1 MKEQLLDIANKK
13 GLFQS
18 PEWLSDIKNEALAT
32 ASSLDI
38 PSTKH
43 EEWKFTNL
51 ATLNKTTFSLNENQE
66 IDIQSV
72 LIKGMDVN
80 YAVILNGQ
88 FSESLSKLNPNQAIV
103 KSFKKALTEN
113 KEDIQVTYSKHLNS
127 KNEIFSAQNTAF
139 ANDGVFIKIPKGKIE
154 EAPLYVYVITDA
166 SQNDVFSLTRNLV
179 IAEEGSIAKTVF
191 IPVSVGGNKSF
202 QNIVTEVEVQSN
214 TNFELNILQN
224 DSKNASQVNTTQV
237 NQHASSVFT
246 SNVISLKG
254 NIIRNN
260 TNLVLNG
267 EHIEGHMNGLYLL
280 DGKTHVDNHT
290 VADHKYPNC
299 ESHELYKGIVDD
311 KSRGVFNGK
320 IFVRQDAQKTNAF
333 QQNNNILLSDEATIN
348 TKPQL
353 EIWADDVSCSHGATI
368 GQLDKEALF
377 FLRSRGIGLQK
388 AKAILTQAFANE
400 VTARLTIE
408 PLKEHVLHLIDERL
422 S

>member
-1 MKEQLLDIANKK
+1 MKEHLLDIANKK

-18 PEWLSDIKNEALAT
+18 PEWLSDIKNEALVA
-32 ASSLDI
+32 ASNLDI
-38 PSTKH
+38 PSTKN

-51 ATLNKTTFSLNENQE
+51 TALNKIAFSLNENQE
-66 IDIQSV
+66 IDVQSF
-72 LIKGMDVN
+72 LIEGMNSN

-88 FSESLSKLNPNQAIV
+88 FSESLSKLNPQQVVA
-103 KSFKKALTEN
+103 KSFKKALREN
-113 KEDIQVTYSKHLNS
+113 KEEILSTYSKNLNT
-127 KNEIFSAQNTAF
+127 KNEVFSAQNTAF
-139 ANDGVFIKIPKGKIE
+139 ANDGIFINVPKGKIE
-154 EAPLYVYVITDA
+154 EAPIYVYVVSDA
-166 SQNDVFSLTRNLV
+166 SHSDVFSLTRNLI
-179 IAEEGSIAKTVF
+179 IAEEGSIAKIVF
-191 IPVSVGGNKSF
+191 IPVTIGENKSF
-202 QNIVTEVEVQSN
+202 QNIVTEVNVHSN

-224 DSKNASQVNTTQV
+224 DTPNASQVNTTQV
-237 NQHASSVFT
+237 RQHASSVFT

-254 NIIRNN
+254 DIIRNN
-260 TNLVLNG
+260 TNLVLDG

-290 VADHKYPNC
+290 IADHKFPNC
-299 ESHELYKGIVDD
+299 ESHELYKGIVAD

-388 AKAILTQAFANE
+388 AKAVLTQAFANE
-400 VTARLTIE
+400 VTNRLTIE
-408 PLKEHVLHLIDERL
+408 ALKEHVLHLIDNRL
-422 S
+422 A

>member
-1 MKEQLLDIANKK
+1 MKEQLLDIANQK

-18 PEWLSDIKNEALAT
+18 PEWLSDIKNEALAL
-32 ASSLDI
+32 SKSLEI
-38 PSTKH
+38 PSIKN

-51 ATLNKTTFSLNENQE
+51 ASLNKTAFSINETQA

-72 LIKGMDVN
+72 LITEIDNN
-80 YAVILNGQ
+80 YAVIVNGQ
-88 FSESLSKLNPNQAIV
+88 FSESLSKLSPEKAEV

-113 KEDIQVTYSKHLNS
+113 KADIQATYSKHLNS
-127 KNEIFSAQNTAF
+127 KNEVFSAQNTAF
-139 ANDGVFIKIPKGKIE
+139 ANDGIFIKVPKGKVE
-154 EAPLYVYVITDA
+154 EAPLYVYMISDA
-166 SQNDVFSLTRNLV
+166 STADVFSLTRNLI
-179 IAEEGSIAKTVF
+179 IAEENSIGKVVF
-191 IPVSVGGNKSF
+191 IPITIGNNKSF
-202 QNIVTEVEVQSN
+202 QNIVTEVDVQSN
-214 TNFELNILQN
+214 SNFELNVLQN
-224 DSKNASQVNTTQV
+224 DTSTASQVNTTQV
-237 NQHASSVFT
+237 NQHTSSVFT

-254 NIIRNN
+254 DIIRNN

-280 DGKTHVDNHT
+280 DDKTHVDNHT
-290 VADHKYPNC
+290 IADHKFPNC
-299 ESHELYKGIVDD
+299 ESHELYKGIVDG

-388 AKAILTQAFANE
+388 AKAVLTQAFANE

-408 PLKEHVLHLIDERL
+408 PLKQHVLNLIDERL

>member
-1 MKEQLLDIANKK
+1 MKEQLLDIVNQE

-18 PEWLSDIKNEALAT
+18 PDWLSDVKNEALA
-32 ASSLDI
+32 ASTSLDI

-51 ATLNKTTFSLNENQE
+51 TSLSKTAFSINENKTV
-66 IDIQSV
+66 DIKSV
-72 LIKGMDVN
+72 LITGMDTN
-80 YAVILNGQ
+80 FAVIINGQ
-88 FSESLSKLNPNQAIV
+88 FSENLSKLSPEKAIV
-103 KSFKKALTEN
+103 KSFKKALAEN
-113 KEDIQVTYSKHLNS
+113 QADIQETYSKHLNS
-127 KNEIFSAQNTAF
+127 KNEVFSAQNTAF
-139 ANDGVFIKIPKGKIE
+139 ANDGIFIKIPKGKVE
-154 EAPLYVYVITDA
+154 EAPLYVYVVSDSSAT
-166 SQNDVFSLTRNLV
+166 DVFSLTRNLI
-179 IAEEGSIAKTVF
+179 IAEENSIGKVVF
-191 IPVSVGGNKSF
+191 IPITLGKNKSF

-214 TNFELNILQN
+214 SNFELNILQN
-224 DSKNASQVNTTQV
+224 DSPDASQVNTTQV

-254 NIIRNN
+254 DIIRNN

-290 VADHKYPNC
+290 IADHKFPNC

-388 AKAILTQAFANE
+388 AKAVLTQAFANE

-408 PLKEHVLHLIDERL
+408 PLKEHVLNLIDDRL